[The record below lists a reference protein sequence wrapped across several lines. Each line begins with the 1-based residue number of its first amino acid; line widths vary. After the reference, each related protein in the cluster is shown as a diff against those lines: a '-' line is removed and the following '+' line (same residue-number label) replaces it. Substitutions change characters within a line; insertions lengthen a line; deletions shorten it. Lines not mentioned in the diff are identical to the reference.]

1 MRRTLATVA
10 AAAALLLP
18 ATAAQASPEYP
29 TQAECEAA
37 GYIWA
42 GDFCYTRQAN
52 NPEWLPTP
60 APEPTYQE
68 AVPSPTPAPQP
79 SQAPAPPA
87 PAVEAP
93 AAPAAPAAVTPAPA
107 PVQRTELAYTGPR
120 ETMLAWL
127 AVAGAGLVIVGGL
140 SKYLARRRQAH
151 WDARENARW
160 LAERYAEEQARANGV
175 PVLEQGT
182 AQHPLARVRQAEA
195 YKELP

>member
-1 MRRTLATVA
+1 MRRTLATA
-10 AAAALLLP
+10 LAAAALLLP
-18 ATAAQASPEYP
+18 ATAAQASPTYP

-37 GYIWA
+37 GFPWA
-42 GDFCYTRQAN
+42 GTFCYDRQVN

-68 AVPSPTPAPQP
+68 AVPSPTAVPEPHPTAV
-79 SQAPAPPA
+79 PPA

-140 SKYLARRRQAH
+140 SKYLARRRQ
-151 WDARENARW
+151 REENARW
-160 LAERYAEEQARANGV
+160 LEEAAPYATADAEY
-175 PVLEQGT
+175 T
-182 AQHPLARVRQAEA
+182 AKLYDPLARVRQAEA
-195 YKELP
+195 YKELPE